1 MTSIS
6 IIENKISQIK
16 KYQKIIKRLSK
27 FSKKEIENNELVRGS
42 VERYLHLICQSSI
55 DLANIVISYRRER
68 KPIDQRDYF
77 MVLVE
82 EKIINNT
89 MADIMI
95 KLVGFRN
102 VLVHEYTKVDYNIV
116 YDVLNN
122 GVKDIDKFVKIIE
135 RKILK

>member
-27 FSKKEIENNELVRGS
+27 
-42 VERYLHLICQSSI
+42 
-55 DLANIVISYRRER
+55 
-68 KPIDQRDYF
+68 
-77 MVLVE
+77 
-82 EKIINNT
+82 
-89 MADIMI
+89 
-95 KLVGFRN
+95 
-102 VLVHEYTKVDYNIV
+102 VDYNIV

-122 GVKDIDKFVKIIE
+122 KVEDIDKFVKIIE